1 MEFYYNGLR
10 LYTFSFLNVKLVAC
24 LLDDLVFEMI
34 EQTFEDPRVRS
45 IHVHKLIQP
54 LLPYQGDQNLQSV
67 ILRDLWRF
75 LASVEQRLP

>member
-10 LYTFSFLNVKLVAC
+10 LCAFSFFNARLVAC
-24 LLDDLVFEMI
+24 LLNDLVFEMI
-34 EQTFEDPRVRS
+34 EQTLEDPRVRS
-45 IHVHKLIQP
+45 IHVHKLVQP

-67 ILRDLWRF
+67 ALRDLRRF